1 MSGNFLLDWASM
13 AFSLFNTILLVWL
26 GLTVLLNA
34 ERRTW
39 GVWLAAEG
47 LLMGAAFF
55 ISHSAILGQNPYSL
69 VATSGAWPAQI
80 EVWWIA
86 GWGLVIASP
95 FAWYVLMLWYTG
107 FWEGGE
113 SAPSAASAL
122 YRRQLPW
129 FVLSV
134 LLTLYL
140 LGLLIFANPLPDIVH
155 AVQLDLSG
163 VPAVEGI
170 PLLILAFPIYI
181 LLCIF
186 LSLDALLRPAP
197 SGRLMGDLA
206 RRRAR
211 PWLLGSTLVLLA
223 VSLLVGWVLFWL
235 VAYAHNRPLGV
246 DAYARL
252 AYGLA
257 WFDLALAAL
266 LALTI
271 LLLGQAIV
279 SYEVFTGKVLP
290 RRGFLRQWRNIVIL
304 AGGASTLAAW
314 SLTAQLHPIYTLL
327 LALLVMTVFYALSS
341 WRSYLEREQS
351 IRRLRPFAAGPRL
364 YDTLLAPATAEGV
377 SPPHRGQLA
386 GTSLPDTDLSTPFNA
401 LCADVLGV
409 KQALLAPSG
418 PLAAL
423 AGAPLRYT
431 AGAASGPGAIFPSL
445 AGLLASFTSPH
456 TLAQPLDPA
465 RYQGMAWAVPLWSER
480 GLIGLLLLGEKSD
493 GGFFS
498 QEEIEIARA
507 SGERLVD
514 IQASTEM
521 ARRLMALQRQR
532 LAEAQVLDRRG
543 RRMLHDEVLPRLHTA
558 MLALSSI
565 PNGRVG
571 FPTHHPDELENQDGG
586 FGNPPYAEA
595 INLLAEVHHQISDLL
610 RQIPAA
616 TAPELG
622 RLGLAGALQQVLEN
636 ELKDAFDAVSWQ
648 VYPAAEER
656 LPGLPAL
663 SVEVIFYAAREAMR
677 NAALHARPASPSAS
691 LCLSVTLDWQAGLL
705 LSIEDDGVG
714 LGTKAPSASGSGQ
727 GLALHSTLM
736 AVIGGSLALESSPGE
751 YTRVVLRLPE

>member
-69 VATSGAWPAQI
+69 ISTTGALPEQN
-80 EVWWIA
+80 EVWWVA

-113 SAPSAASAL
+113 SAQSAL

-140 LGLLIFANPLPDIVH
+140 AGLLIFANPLPDIVH
-155 AVQLDLSG
+155 AAQLDLSG
-163 VPAVEGI
+163 VPALNGI
-170 PLLILAFPIYI
+170 PVLILAFPVYI

-186 LSLDALLRPAP
+186 LSLDALWRPAP

-211 PWLLGSTLVLLA
+211 PWLLSSTLVLLV

-235 VAYAHNRPLGV
+235 VAYAQGRPLHL

-252 AYGLA
+252 AYILA

-266 LALTI
+266 LSVTI

-279 SYEVFTGKVLP
+279 SYEVFTGKALP
-290 RRGFLRQWRNIVIL
+290 RRGFLRQWRNFVIL

-314 SLTAQLHPIYTLL
+314 SLTSQLHPIYTLL
-327 LALLVMTVFYALSS
+327 LALLLMTVFYALSS

-364 YDTLLAPATAEGV
+364 YETLLVPAGE
-377 SPPHRGQLA
+377 P
-386 GTSLPDTDLSTPFNA
+386 LPDADTAPLAQVSAPFNA

-409 KQALLAPSG
+409 KQALLIPSG

-423 AGAPLRYT
+423 AGAPLSYPAHSRD
-431 AGAASGPGAIFPSL
+431 GLGQDHPASPVFPST
-445 AGLLASFTSPH
+445 AGLLAEFTSPH

-465 RYQGMAWAVPLWSER
+465 RNQGMAWAVPLWSER
-480 GLIGLLLLGEKSD
+480 GLIGLLLLGEKND

-532 LAEAQVLDRRG
+532 MTEAQVLDRCG

-558 MLALSSI
+558 LLALSSL
-565 PNGRVG
+565 P
-571 FPTHHPDELENQDGG
+571 PDQQAAGQS
-586 FGNPPYAEA
+586 AQREA

-616 TAPELG
+616 TVPDLA
-622 RLGLAGALQQVLEN
+622 RLGLAGALQQVLDN
-636 ELKDAFDAVSWQ
+636 ELKDAFDEVNWQ
-648 VYPAAEER
+648 VSPTAEEC

-663 SVEVIFYAAREAMR
+663 STEVIFYAAREAMR
-677 NAALHARPASPSAS
+677 NAALHARPAASSAP
-691 LCLSVTLDWQAGLL
+691 LRLSVTLDWQAGLL
-705 LSIEDDGVG
+705 LSVEDDGVG
-714 LGTKAPSASGSGQ
+714 LGSNSAPARAGSGQ

-736 AVIGGSLALESSPGE
+736 AVIGGSLALESAPGE
-751 YTRVVLRLPE
+751 YTRVVLRLPG

>member
-1 MSGNFLLDWASM
+1 LSGNFLLDWASL

-26 GLTVLLNA
+26 GLTVWLNA

-69 VATSGAWPAQI
+69 VSSASAWPSQI
-80 EVWWIA
+80 EVWWHA
-86 GWGLVIASP
+86 GWGMVIASP

-107 FWEGGE
+107 FWDGRE
-113 SAPSAASAL
+113 SAL
-122 YRRQLPW
+122 YHRQLPW

-134 LLTLYL
+134 LLTLYM

-155 AVQLDLSG
+155 AVQLDLSS
-163 VPAVEGI
+163 VPSLYGI
-170 PLLILAFPIYI
+170 PLLILAFPVYI

-186 LSLDALLRPAP
+186 LSLDALSRPAP

-235 VAYAHNRPLGV
+235 VSYAQGHPLQL
-246 DAYARL
+246 DAYIRL
-252 AYGLA
+252 AYTLA
-257 WFDLALAAL
+257 WFDLVLAAL
-266 LALTI
+266 LSVTI

-279 SYEVFTGKVLP
+279 SYEVFTGKALP
-290 RRGFLRQWRNIVIL
+290 RRGFLHQWRNIVIL
-304 AGGASTLAAW
+304 AAGASTLAAW
-314 SLTAQLHPIYTLL
+314 SLTSQFYPIYTLL
-327 LALLVMTVFYALSS
+327 LALLLMTVFYALSS

-351 IRRLRPFAAGPRL
+351 IHRLRPFAAGPRL
-364 YDTLLAPATAEGV
+364 YETLLAPARGTPLPERPSDTLQQER
-377 SPPHRGQLA
+377 SPSMRLA
-386 GTSLPDTDLSTPFNA
+386 DADLSAPFTA

-409 KQALLAPSG
+409 KQALLVPSG

-423 AGAPLRYT
+423 AGAPLSYPSQRKEQSDP
-431 AGAASGPGAIFPSL
+431 AFPAA
-445 AGLLASFTSPH
+445 AGLLAGFTSPH

-532 LAEAQVLDRRG
+532 LSEAQVLDRRG

-558 MLALSSI
+558 LLALSSR
-565 PNGRVG
+565 P
-571 FPTHHPDELENQDGG
+571 PENQAGG
-586 FGNPPYAEA
+586 EREA
-595 INLLAEVHHQISDLL
+595 IDLLAQVHHQISDLL

-616 TAPELG
+616 TAPELA

-636 ELKDAFDAVSWQ
+636 ELKDAFDGVSWQ
-648 VYPAAEER
+648 VSPAAEER

-663 SVEVIFYAAREAMR
+663 SAEVVFYAAREAMR
-677 NAALHARPASPSAS
+677 NAALHARPSSSTAPLHLLVS
-691 LCLSVTLDWQAGLL
+691 LDWPAGLR
-705 LSIEDDGVG
+705 LSIEDNGVG
-714 LGTKAPSASGSGQ
+714 LGSRPPSAGSGQ

-751 YTRVVLRLPE
+751 YTRVVLSLPD

>member
-13 AFSLFNTILLVWL
+13 AFSLFNTILLIWL

-69 VATSGAWPAQI
+69 VSTSRAWPSQI
-80 EVWWIA
+80 EVWWHA

-107 FWEGGE
+107 FWDGPAG
-113 SAPSAASAL
+113 ARSAASAL

-134 LLTLYL
+134 LLTLFM

-163 VPAVEGI
+163 VPALGGI

-211 PWLLGSTLVLLA
+211 PWLLGSTFVLLA

-235 VAYAHNRPLGV
+235 VAYARARPIQLIDYV
-246 DAYARL
+246 RL
-252 AYGLA
+252 ATTLA
-257 WFDLALAAL
+257 WFDLALAGL
-266 LALTI
+266 LAVTI

-304 AGGASTLAAW
+304 ASGASTLAAW
-314 SLTAQLHPIYTLL
+314 SLTSQLHPIYTLL
-327 LALLVMTVFYALSS
+327 LALLLMTVFYALSS
-341 WRSYLEREQS
+341 WRSYEEHEQS
-351 IRRLRPFAAGPRL
+351 IRRLRPFTAGPRL
-364 YDTLLAPATAEGV
+364 YETLLAPAGPQER
-377 SPPHRGQLA
+377 SPGA
-386 GTSLPDTDLSTPFNA
+386 ALPEADLNAPFSA

-409 KQALLAPSG
+409 RQALLVPSG
-418 PLAAL
+418 SLAAL
-423 AGAPLRYT
+423 AGAPLRFPKSVEANPEDP
-431 AGAASGPGAIFPSL
+431 AGSPAFPV
-445 AGLLASFTSPH
+445 AGLLAGFTSPH

-480 GLIGLLLLGEKSD
+480 GLIGLLLLSEKSD

-532 LAEAQVLDRRG
+532 LAEGQVLDRRG
-543 RRMLHDEVLPRLHTA
+543 RRMLHDEALPRLHTA
-558 MLALSSI
+558 LLALSSL
-565 PNGRVG
+565 P
-571 FPTHHPDELENQDGG
+571 PEKQPDGQD
-586 FGNPPYAEA
+586 ARREA
-595 INLLAEVHHQISDLL
+595 IDLLVEVHRQISDLL

-616 TAPELG
+616 TAPELA

-636 ELKDAFDAVSWQ
+636 ELKDAFDEVSWQ
-648 VYPAAEER
+648 VTPAAAER

-663 SVEVIFYAAREAMR
+663 SAEVIFYAAREAMR
-677 NAALHARPASPSAS
+677 NAALHARPVASPAS
-691 LCLSVTLDWQAGLL
+691 STPLHLRVSLDWLGGLR

-714 LGTKAPSASGSGQ
+714 LGSNSAPARAGSGQ

-736 AVIGGSLALESSPGE
+736 AVIGGSLALESVPGE
-751 YTRVVLRLPE
+751 YTRVVLSLPE

>member
-69 VATSGAWPAQI
+69 VASAANSGAWPSQI
-80 EVWWIA
+80 EIWWRA

-107 FWEGGE
+107 FWDGRE
-113 SAPSAASAL
+113 SHL

-134 LLTLYL
+134 LLTLFM

-155 AVQLDLSG
+155 AAQLDLSG
-163 VPAVEGI
+163 VPALDGI

-211 PWLLGSTLVLLA
+211 PWLLGSTFVLLV
-223 VSLLVGWVLFWL
+223 VSLLVGIVLFWL
-235 VAYAHNRPLGV
+235 VAYAHARPLQLIDYV
-246 DAYARL
+246 RL
-252 AYGLA
+252 AYTLA
-257 WFDLALAAL
+257 WFDLALSVL
-266 LALTI
+266 LAVTI

-290 RRGFLRQWRNIVIL
+290 RRGFLRQWRNIIIL
-304 AGGASTLAAW
+304 AAGASTLAAW
-314 SLTAQLHPIYTLL
+314 SLTSQLHPIYTLL
-327 LALLVMTVFYALSS
+327 LALLLMAVFYALSS
-341 WRSYLEREQS
+341 WRSYVDREQS
-351 IRRLRPFAAGPRL
+351 IRRLRPFTAGPRL
-364 YDTLLAPATAEGV
+364 YETLLAPAAA
-377 SPPHRGQLA
+377 SAA
-386 GTSLPDTDLSTPFNA
+386 GAPGRSSAPSLPETDLTAPFNA

-409 KQALLAPSG
+409 KQALLVPSG

-423 AGAPLRYT
+423 AGAPLRFPVQANPT
-431 AGAASGPGAIFPSL
+431 PGPGSPVFPVAAWL
-445 AGLLASFTSPH
+445 AGFTSPH

-465 RYQGMAWAVPLWSER
+465 RCQGMAWAVPLWSER

-532 LAEAQVLDRRG
+532 LAEGQVLDRRG

-558 MLALSSI
+558 LLALSRLA
-565 PNGRVG
+565 P
-571 FPTHHPDELENQDGG
+571 ENQTAGQS
-586 FGNPPYAEA
+586 EA
-595 INLLAEVHHQISDLL
+595 IDLLVEVHHQISDLL

-616 TAPELG
+616 TAPELA

-636 ELKDAFDAVSWQ
+636 ELKDAFDGVTWQ
-648 VYPAAEER
+648 VSPAAAEC

-663 SVEVIFYAAREAMR
+663 SAEVIFYAAREAMR
-677 NAALHARPASPSAS
+677 NAALHARPISSNTPLHLA
-691 LCLSVTLDWQAGLL
+691 VTLDWPDGLRL
-705 LSIEDDGVG
+705 TIQDDGVG
-714 LGTKAPSASGSGQ
+714 LGSNSLPPRSGSGQ

-736 AVIGGSLALESSPGE
+736 AVIGGSLALESTPGE
-751 YTRVVLRLPE
+751 YTRVVLSLPG

>member
-1 MSGNFLLDWASM
+1 LSGNFLLDWASM

-69 VATSGAWPAQI
+69 FANTGAWPSQI
-80 EVWWIA
+80 EVWWHA

-107 FWEGGE
+107 FWDSRE
-113 SAPSAASAL
+113 SAL

-134 LLTLYL
+134 LLTLFM
-140 LGLLIFANPLPDIVH
+140 LGLLIFANPLPDFVH

-163 VPAVEGI
+163 VPALGGI

-186 LSLDALLRPAP
+186 LSLDGLLRPAP
-197 SGRLMGDLA
+197 SGRLMGDMA

-211 PWLLGSTLVLLA
+211 PWLLGSTFVLLA
-223 VSLLVGWVLFWL
+223 VSLLVGCVLFWL
-235 VAYAHNRPLGV
+235 VAYAQARPIQLI
-246 DAYARL
+246 DYIRL
-252 AYGLA
+252 ATTLA

-266 LALTI
+266 LAVTI

-314 SLTAQLHPIYTLL
+314 SLTSQLHPIYTLL
-327 LALLVMTVFYALSS
+327 LALLLMTVFYALSS
-341 WRSYLEREQS
+341 WRSYEEHEQS
-351 IRRLRPFAAGPRL
+351 IRRLRPFTAGPRL
-364 YDTLLAPATAEGV
+364 YETLLAPASQPER
-377 SPPHRGQLA
+377 SA
-386 GTSLPDTDLSTPFNA
+386 GAPLPEADLNAPFSA

-409 KQALLAPSG
+409 RQALLVPSG

-423 AGAPLRYT
+423 AGAPLR
-431 AGAASGPGAIFPSL
+431 FPVEANLQDTGSPAFPV
-445 AGLLASFTSPH
+445 AGLLAGFTSPH

-498 QEEIEIARA
+498 QEEIEVARA

-532 LAEAQVLDRRG
+532 LAEGQVLDRRG
-543 RRMLHDEVLPRLHTA
+543 RRMLHDEALPRLHTA
-558 MLALSSI
+558 LLALSSL
-565 PNGRVG
+565 P
-571 FPTHHPDELENQDGG
+571 PENQVHLGQAG
-586 FGNPPYAEA
+586 QNARREA
-595 INLLAEVHHQISDLL
+595 IDLLVEVHHQISDLL
-610 RQIPAA
+610 REIPAA

-636 ELKDAFDAVSWQ
+636 ELKDAFDGVDWQ
-648 VYPAAEER
+648 VSPAAAEG

-663 SVEVIFYAAREAMR
+663 SAEVIFYAAREAMR
-677 NAALHARPASPSAS
+677 NAALHARPVSSSTP
-691 LCLSVTLDWQAGLL
+691 LHLRVTFDWPAGLC

-714 LGTKAPSASGSGQ
+714 LGSKSAPARAGSGQ

-736 AVIGGSLALESSPGE
+736 AVIGGSLALESVPGE
-751 YTRVVLRLPE
+751 YTRVVLSLPG